1 MFGSRASLSAPH
13 RWDVPHAKDPLL
25 TSFRF
30 VLSAASAMFTL
41 YKRKKKQKTNDL
53 DYSPSP
59 HSPCNN
65 VMISF
70 TLKDQKDLPS
80 CCQSHRAHALFY
92 FFSPPLTLYFC
103 WKCDSNP
110 PRLLVKMKKRCQK
123 AQTGWQA
130 AKVPAEWNVVCHGSL
145 EDKMWT
151 LHTASLPRQ
160 WTEREHNR
168 IKLANQS
175 LIIIPCLDCT
185 WGMWGFK
192 LLF

>member
-1 MFGSRASLSAPH
+1 MTWIIAHP
-13 RWDVPHAKDPLL
+13 P
-25 TSFRF
+25 
-30 VLSAASAMFTL
+30 
-41 YKRKKKQKTNDL
+41 Q
-53 DYSPSP
+53 
-59 HSPCNN
+59 SPCNN

-92 FFSPPLTLYFC
+92 LFFLPPLTLYFC